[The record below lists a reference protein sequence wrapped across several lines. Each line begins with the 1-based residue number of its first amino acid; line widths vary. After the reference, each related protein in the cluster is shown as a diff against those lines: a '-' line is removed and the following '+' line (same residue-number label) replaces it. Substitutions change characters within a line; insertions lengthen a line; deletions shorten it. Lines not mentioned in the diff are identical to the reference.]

1 MKKQTEINFSKISKE
16 QTSDL
21 TTVVKC
27 EAGKQYSK
35 LNTEYS
41 MKTFFYSFAILLFS
55 FCAKAQENNPFTIG
69 FEKSSPS
76 KILGEQRKV
85 WVHIPNSN
93 GGNENTGKGRY
104 PVIYL
109 LDGDANFNN
118 IVSTTEFM
126 SSAGLCPPM
135 IVVGVLHPARITDLT
150 FGTDKETPGVVG
162 RGEKFMLYVEKELM
176 PYIESNYPTASY
188 KIFIGHSVGG
198 LTVVNTL
205 IHHPHLF
212 NAYVSLDG
220 ALWWNNQQIVKEA
233 KIALANTNY
242 KGKTLFMALAN
253 RMEKGMDTI
262 TVQKDTTE
270 GTELIRSNLVFIAA
284 IFKTKINQL
293 RFKHVFYENDD
304 HSSVRLIGEYDA
316 LRFIFDYYKL
326 KIYNSELDNPDFKL
340 DSLLVTHY
348 NKVSEQIGYLIKPDE
363 SQVNNLA
370 YRMLYQK
377 QFIKAEALFKLNI
390 TNYPETA
397 NCYDGLGDLYLA
409 KGDKAKAIENFKKTL
424 LLKAIPETKQ
434 KLEILLMEK
443 K

>member
-1 MKKQTEINFSKISKE
+1 MKTAILI
-16 QTSDL
+16 L
-21 TTVVKC
+21 V
-27 EAGKQYSK
+27 EAIRQHFKPTFR
-35 LNTEYS
+35 NS
-41 MKTFFYSFAILLFS
+41 MKTFFYSFTILLFS
-55 FCAKAQENNPFTIG
+55 FCAKAQDNNPFTVG
-69 FEKSSPS
+69 FERISPS

-85 WVHIPNSN
+85 WIHIPNSH
-93 GGNENTGKGRY
+93 GGNENTSKGPY

-118 IVSTTEFM
+118 IVSITEFM
-126 SSAGLCPPM
+126 SNAGLCPPM
-135 IVVGVLHPARITDLT
+135 IVVGVLHPARMRDLT

-205 IHHPHLF
+205 IHHPNLF

-220 ALWWNNQQIVKEA
+220 ALWWNNQQIVSEA
-233 KIALANTNY
+233 KMILANKNF

-253 RMEKGMDTI
+253 RMERGMDTLE
-262 TVQKDTTE
+262 VQKDTTE
-270 GTELIRSNLVFIAA
+270 STELIRSNLEFIKD
-284 IFKTKINQL
+284 IFKNKANQL
-293 RFKHVFYENDD
+293 RFKHTFYENDD
-304 HSSVRLIGEYDA
+304 HSSLRLIGEYDA

-326 KIYNSELDNPDFKL
+326 KIYNSQLDDPNFKL

-348 NKVSEQIGYLIKPDE
+348 NNVSEQIGYLVKPGE
-363 SQVNNLA
+363 SQVNNLG
-370 YRMLYQK
+370 YHMLNQK

-390 TNYPETA
+390 TSYPQTA

-409 KGDKAKAIENFKKTL
+409 KGDKLKAIESFKKTL
-424 LLKAIPETKQ
+424 SLKIIPETKQ
-434 KLEILLMEK
+434 KLETLLKENK
-443 K
+443 